1 MDEGIFID
9 TFIGY
14 VKLVP
19 RLDIETD
26 MDYYDV
32 YNEDGRWLGELWSAN
47 IGRFLEMD
55 VEEFL
60 IERGY

>member
-1 MDEGIFID
+1 MNKGIFID

-14 VKLVP
+14 VELVP

-32 YNEDGRWLGELWSAN
+32 YNEDGRYIGELWTAN

-60 IERGY
+60 IEKGY

>member
-1 MDEGIFID
+1 MDKGLFID

-19 RLDIETD
+19 RLDIETN

-32 YNEDGRWLGELWSAN
+32 YNDDGRYIGELWTAN
-47 IGRFLEMD
+47 IGRSLEMD

-60 IERGY
+60 IEKGY